1 MKFVTLH
8 KNSFHMS
15 NFKQSGKHELRDMKS
30 MRRTKIAKSVFFNS
44 FSRNIIMPD
53 GFLCVHLFHVRYFLM
68 CINFIKGKKWLNFI
82 WVGVLCVSSPRWRQL
97 LSQVPTDICEKI
109 VKLSCKFSA
118 RFCWGW
124 LVAWDL
130 PGNKRAVHSGQNFLL
145 QSRLVMFPGKN
156 VLKWT

>member
-1 MKFVTLH
+1 MKVASLEPKSFIYCSIVSFMAKVVFLPFPESNGILVKISKSYRKLLICSDKTFSTVFAMALRIEKSQIVTFVKFVTLH

-30 MRRTKIAKSVFFNS
+30 MRRTQIAKSVFFNS

-82 WVGVLCVSSPRWRQL
+82 
-97 LSQVPTDICEKI
+97 
-109 VKLSCKFSA
+109 
-118 RFCWGW
+118 
-124 LVAWDL
+124 
-130 PGNKRAVHSGQNFLL
+130 
-145 QSRLVMFPGKN
+145 
-156 VLKWT
+156 